1 MQIGEYVLFP
11 TRCWGTFGSLFIFFV
26 TYFSNNEFS
35 KKKNYDLFGMKII
48 TTILKFLYSL
58 EKQKSYIII

>member
-1 MQIGEYVLFP
+1 MSSP
-11 TRCWGTFGSLFIFFV
+11 
-26 TYFSNNEFS
+26 

-48 TTILKFLYSL
+48 STILKFLYSL